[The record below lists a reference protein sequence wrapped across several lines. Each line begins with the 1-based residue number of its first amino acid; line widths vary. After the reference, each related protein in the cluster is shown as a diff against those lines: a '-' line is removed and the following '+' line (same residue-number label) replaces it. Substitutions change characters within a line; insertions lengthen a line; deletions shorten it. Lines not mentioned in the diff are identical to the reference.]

1 MNRSVQNTEPNL
13 HHLLLFQFRNWRK
26 TLEPRE
32 ATR

>member
-1 MNRSVQNTEPNL
+1 MVDSP
-13 HHLLLFQFRNWRK
+13 LLADSSFLADSPLQFRNWRK